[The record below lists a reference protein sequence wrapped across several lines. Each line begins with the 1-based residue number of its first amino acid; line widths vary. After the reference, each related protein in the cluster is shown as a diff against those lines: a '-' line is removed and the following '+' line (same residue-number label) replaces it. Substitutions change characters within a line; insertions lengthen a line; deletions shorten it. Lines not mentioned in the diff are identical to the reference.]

1 MVLGWDRTLVRPQPQ
16 KKVPKRTGMG
26 LPSASAVPLPSRKQ
40 SSSGSATMAAEP
52 WNMPRRSDLRLKF
65 MISTHFFV
73 SLRAVLA
80 AGGVGGGGALK
91 NSGLTASA
99 LSSAGT
105 L

>member
-1 MVLGWDRTLVRPQPQ
+1 MVLGWESILVRPQPQ

-26 LPSASAVPLPSRKQ
+26 LPSANAVPLPSRKQ
-40 SSSGSATMAAEP
+40 SSSGSATMAAPP
-52 WNMPRRSDLRLKF
+52 WNMPRRSDLRLKL
-65 MISTHFFV
+65 MASAHFLV

-80 AGGVGGGGALK
+80 AAGAGGGGALK
-91 NSGLTASA
+91 NSGLSASA

>member
-1 MVLGWDRTLVRPQPQ
+1 MVLGWERTLVRPQPQ
-16 KKVPKRTGMG
+16 KKVPKRVGMG

-52 WNMPRRSDLRLKF
+52 WNRPRRRDRRLKA
-65 MISTHFFV
+65 MASAHFFG

-80 AGGVGGGGALK
+80 AAGAGGGGALK
-91 NSGLTASA
+91 NSGLSASA